1 MKLKIDSIQ
10 TEAGTQTRVKINED
24 AVTEYA
30 EAMENGAEFPPVTV
44 FHDGTDY
51 WMADGFHRIMA
62 AVRNGFIDIEADIK
76 KGTRQDALVYALG
89 ANVTNGLRRT
99 NADKCHCVQIALKEF
114 PDWSDRRV
122 AEACGVSQPFVSK
135 LRPQVIT
142 VITSAPTT
150 RIGRD
155 GKQYPA
161 KRGSRGWTAPEVA
174 SPKPEDPA
182 PKVNKVGADLSETR
196 PCVAM
201 LHAENAIAQLE
212 KISIRDADYR
222 SALESVARWIVAKL
236 EAYHE

>member
-10 TEAGTQTRVKINED
+10 TEAGTQTRAKINED

-62 AVRNGFIDIEADIK
+62 ASRNGFVDIEAEVR
-76 KGTRQDALVYALG
+76 KGTKRDALIYALG
-89 ANVTNGLRRT
+89 ANTANGLRRT
-99 NADKCHCVQIALKEF
+99 NDDKRRCVEIALKEF
-114 PDWSDRRV
+114 PDWSDRRI
-122 AEACGVSQPFVSK
+122 AEACGISNSTVGIIRNEFRCANRTPDRQ
-135 LRPQVIT
+135 LRT
-142 VITSAPTT
+142 
-150 RIGRD
+150 GKD

-161 KRGSRGWTAPEVA
+161 KRESRGWTAPEVA
-174 SPKPEDPA
+174 TARPEPSRNA
-182 PKVNKVGADLSETR
+182 NKVGADLSETR